1 MWSENA
7 NSRSRR
13 RHRPAPTLDHAAT
26 QASAIA
32 AIEKLPLGAIARQDP
47 QGAAHWFAEN
57 ILSHTAVYGKNSHD
71 APFRRLDAA
80 PTVTMS
86 ASGITC
92 DGFVELRVPASELKR
107 YLAWLRTVQ

>member
-1 MWSENA
+1 MWFRKTQIRDLA
-7 NSRSRR
+7 AGIDL
-13 RHRPAPTLDHAAT
+13 APTLDHAAT

-71 APFRRLDAA
+71 APFRRLARRR
-80 PTVTMS
+80 P
-86 ASGITC
+86 
-92 DGFVELRVPASELKR
+92 
-107 YLAWLRTVQ
+107 